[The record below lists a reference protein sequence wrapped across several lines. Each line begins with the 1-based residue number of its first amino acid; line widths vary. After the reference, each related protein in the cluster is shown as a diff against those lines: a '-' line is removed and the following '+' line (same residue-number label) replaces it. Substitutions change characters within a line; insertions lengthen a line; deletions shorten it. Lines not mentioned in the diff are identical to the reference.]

1 MASLEQDL
9 YDAFAGSSV
18 GNQFRYRTDE
28 GRTILDETDDDGN
41 IKRLAKDI
49 ATAIHE
55 WVTKQTFTI
64 IEMKAVAEMEKIMSM
79 APGAISTAGS
89 PAAQSSLPF
98 VLSKGAMYS
107 FGHAYIGSP
116 AMTVAGPAGASDTT
130 TGEWNTY
137 SKVKLK
143 PTTKKALYKPT

>member
-9 YDAFAGSSV
+9 YDAFV
-18 GNQFRYRTDE
+18 GATVGDQYGFGTDE
-28 GRTILDETDDDGN
+28 GNVILEETENDGN

-64 IEMKAVAEMEKIMSM
+64 IEMKAVAEMEKIMAM
-79 APGAISTAGS
+79 APGAISTIGS
-89 PAAQSSLPF
+89 PTAQSSMPF
-98 VLSKGAMYS
+98 TLSKGAMYS

-143 PTTKKALYKPT
+143 PTTKEALYK